1 MSLKIAVLQTAWYR
15 QEMEQWGRTSFSV
28 IHEELA
34 CAIAGSGYSNGPTA
48 CYVTPHHKEKAATW
62 KVSGSLEICMAFNGE
77 MEEQLIAGEAST
89 HA

>member
-1 MSLKIAVLQTAWYR
+1 MSLKIAALQTAWYH
-15 QEMEQWGRTSFSV
+15 QEMERWGRTSFSV

-77 MEEQLIAGEAST
+77 MEEWLIAGEAST